1 MPDLDRLIQAIDSA
15 EEDTYGSDNDSEL
28 SNDRAYSIQLYLGEN
43 VDPAPSGR
51 SQVVDRSVF
60 ETINW
65 MMPSFCRIFTNTDLV
80 SIPAIGPDDEP
91 AAQQEAEYINWVI
104 SQQNPWFEIF
114 TTWATDAMMT
124 RNAYAMAYMDKSRTS
139 SIERYERQTE
149 EGVAMLLSDKDVEV
163 ITHREYPDEDAQP
176 QPMAGPD
183 GQPMIGPDG
192 QPIVGPQPMLYDLEL
207 RRVGEKRK
215 VCIKVL
221 PPERCK
227 VSHYTPSY
235 RLADCDYFE
244 YWDNKTISDL
254 RAEGFDIADDIADS
268 SENETEEDIARN
280 IYEENTSN
288 QDGRPP
294 DPSMRRVRARMIWIR
309 HDYDEDGIAEMMYV
323 VRVGQEIL
331 FKEEVGS
338 IPVASMIPS
347 PLPHRHMGISITDMV
362 ADIQR
367 IKSTILRQGLDN
379 LYLSNNPQK
388 VINRN
393 LVNLDDVLVSIPGG
407 VIRTDDVNAVR
418 YEVPPFVFP
427 QAMEGMEY
435 MDQIRENRTGT
446 NRYFTG
452 IDQNAANK
460 TASGI
465 QTLTTMAA
473 QRVEQIARVIGSSI
487 EDLARIV
494 HEVILRGGHRAE
506 VVKMRGQWIEVDPST
521 WKKRT
526 DFKIA
531 VGFAAGNKDAMVN
544 RLQMIVAAQMQAVQ
558 LGMPI
563 VKPDNIYETMLELTK
578 ASDMSTPE
586 RFWTDP
592 NSVPPEPPPP
602 DPNIVRAEMDN
613 QTKQV
618 EIQMDQQQAA
628 GDLQMR
634 DKELMV
640 KAEIDKYRV
649 DKDSETRIA
658 LARIQGA
665 VSQELESAKANKE
678 FALDERKYLIEEQR
692 NASKNEPALKV
703 ADQVQT
709 LAQRLEDAI
718 SSLSDAL
725 QTVLTAKKQIRRGK
739 SGRVEGVDIIG
750 PDGSVIASQS
760 VIRDNAG
767 RVMGAN

>member
-1 MPDLDRLIQAIDSA
+1 MPDLDRLIQAIDAA
-15 EEDTYGSDNDSEL
+15 EDDSYGSDNDSEL

-80 SIPAIGPDDEP
+80 SIPAIGPEDEP

-114 TTWATDAMMT
+114 TTWATDALMT
-124 RNAYAMAYMDKSRTS
+124 RNAYCMAYMDKSRSS

-163 ITHREYPDEDAQP
+163 VTHREYPDEDSPP
-176 QPMAGPD
+176 QPMMA
-183 GQPMIGPDG
+183 
-192 QPIVGPQPMLYDLEL
+192 PQPMLYDLEL

-227 VSHYTPSY
+227 VSHHTPSY
-235 RLADCDYFE
+235 RMADCDYFE
-244 YWDNKTISDL
+244 YWDYKTISDL
-254 RAEGFDIADDIADS
+254 RSMGFDIEDDIADS
-268 SENETEEDIARN
+268 SEQETEEDQARN
-280 IYEENTSN
+280 LYQETTGTLET
-288 QDGRPP
+288 RPP

-323 VRVGQEIL
+323 VRVGHEIL
-331 FKEEVGS
+331 FKEEVDS

-388 VINRN
+388 VVNRN
-393 LVNLDDVLVSIPGG
+393 LVNLDDCLTSIPGG
-407 VIRTDDVNAVR
+407 IIRTDDVNAVR

-473 QRVEQIARVIGSSI
+473 QRVEQIARVMGSSI

-494 HEVILRGGHRAE
+494 HEVILRGGHKAE

-531 VGFAAGNKDAMVN
+531 VGFAAGNKDAQVN
-544 RLQMIVAAQMQAVQ
+544 RLQMIAASQLQAVQ
-558 LGMPI
+558 LQLPI
-563 VKPDNIYETMLELTK
+563 VGPENMYETMLELTK

-592 NSVPPEPPPP
+592 STVEPQEPPP

-613 QTKQV
+613 QTKQA

-628 GDLQMR
+628 GELQMR

-640 KAEIDKYRV
+640 KAEVDKYRI
-649 DKDSETRIA
+649 DKDSDTRIA
-658 LARIQGA
+658 LARIQA
-665 VSQELESAKANKE
+665 QTSHELEDHKAQLDTGKKE
-678 FALDERKYLIEEQR
+678 KIKIENLDKL
-692 NASKNEPALKV
+692 
-703 ADQVQT
+703 DQVMESVNEIADTSAQQAMTLGQVLQDVSAT
-709 LAQRLEDAI
+709 LANVAK
-718 SSLSDAL
+718 SLGA
-725 QTVLTAKKQIRRGK
+725 AKQVVRDK
-739 SGRVEGVDIIG
+739 SGRVTGVVSV
-750 PDGSVIASQS
+750 DG
-760 VIRDNAG
+760 
-767 RVMGAN
+767 

>member
-1 MPDLDRLIQAIDSA
+1 MPDLDKLIQAIDAA
-15 EEDTYGSDNDSEL
+15 EEDAYGSDNDSVL

-43 VDPAPSGR
+43 VEPAPTGR

-60 ETINW
+60 ETIQW
-65 MMPSFCRIFTNTDLV
+65 MMPSLCRIFTNNDLV
-80 SIPAIGPDDEP
+80 TIPAIGPDDEEG
-91 AAQQEAEYINWVI
+91 AQQEAEYINWVI

-114 TTWATDAMMT
+114 NTWATDALMT
-124 RNAYAMAYMDKSRTS
+124 RNAYCMAYMDKMRTS
-139 SIERYERQTE
+139 SVERYERQTE
-149 EGVAMLLSDKDVEV
+149 EGVAMLLADKDVEV
-163 ITHREYPDEDAQP
+163 LTHREYPDEEAQP
-176 QPMAGPD
+176 QPMMGPD
-183 GQPMIGPDG
+183 GQPMMGPTG
-192 QPIVGPQPMLYDLEL
+192 MMMGPQPMLYDLEL
-207 RRVGEKRK
+207 RRTGETRK

-227 VSHYTPSY
+227 VSQYTPSY
-235 RLADCDYFE
+235 RMVDCDYFE
-244 YWDNKTISDL
+244 YWENKTLSEL
-254 RAEGFDIADDIADS
+254 RAMGFDIADDIADDAQY
-268 SENETEEDIARN
+268 ETQEDTIRDIYNETRDE
-280 IYEENTSN
+280 
-288 QDGRPP
+288 RPP
-294 DPSMRRVRARMIWIR
+294 DPSMRRVRARMVWIR
-309 HDYDEDGIAEMMYV
+309 HDYDEDGIAEMMYA
-323 VRVGQEIL
+323 VRVGREIL

-388 VINRN
+388 VVNRN
-393 LVNLDDVLVSIPGG
+393 LVNLDDVMTSVPGG
-407 VIRTDDVNAVR
+407 IIRTDDVNAVR

-452 IDQNAANK
+452 LDQNALNK

-465 QTLTTMAA
+465 QQLSTMAA
-473 QRVEQIARVIGSSI
+473 QRVEQIARIMGSSV

-494 HEVILRGGHRAE
+494 HEVILRGGHKAE
-506 VVKMRGQWIEVDPST
+506 VVKMRGQWVEVDPAT
-521 WKKRT
+521 WRKRT

-531 VGFAAGNKDAMVN
+531 VGFAAGNKDAMVS
-544 RLQMIVAAQMQAVQ
+544 RLQMIAASQLQAIE
-558 LGMPI
+558 LGLPI
-563 VKPDNIYETMLELTK
+563 VQPPNMYQTMLELTK
-578 ASDMSTPE
+578 ASDFSSPE

-592 NSVPPEPPPP
+592 SQVEPQEPPP

-613 QTKQV
+613 QTKQA
-618 EIQMDQQQAA
+618 ELQIEQQTAA
-628 GDLQMR
+628 SDLQMR

-649 DKDSETRIA
+649 DKDAETRIA
-658 LARIQGA
+658 LARIQA
-665 VSQELESAKANKE
+665 ETSQELESAKASKE

-760 VIRDNAG
+760 VVRDNAG
-767 RVMGAN
+767 RVMGAK